1 MSKKESAPKSSI
13 ELAMERLQA
22 EDRAAG
28 IEHQPLTARQKDQ
41 IAEVRQKAKANLA
54 EIEIRRENDRVDA
67 EGDPEK
73 LREIEEH
80 FEIDRRRLEGRVEDE
95 VAAIKKR

>member
-1 MSKKESAPKSSI
+1 MKSAY

-28 IEHQPLTARQKDQ
+28 IESRPLTARQKDQ
-41 IAEVRQKAKANLA
+41 IAEIRQRGKANMA
-54 EIEIRRENDRVDA
+54 EIEIRRENDRIAA

-73 LREIEEH
+73 LQEIEQH
-80 FEIDRRRLEGRVEDE
+80 FEIDRRRIEDRIE
-95 VAAIKKR
+95 DDVVAVKRGD

>member
-80 FEIDRRRLEGRVEDE
+80 FEIDRRRLEGRIEDE

>member
-1 MSKKESAPKSSI
+1 MSKKESAPKSAY

-41 IAEVRQKAKANLA
+41 IADVRQKAKASLA
-54 EIEIRRENDRVDA
+54 EIEIRRGNDLVES

-73 LREIEEH
+73 VREIEEH
-80 FEIDRRRLEGRVEDE
+80 FEIDRRRIEDRVEDD